1 MITDAYRFI
10 AVQRKT
16 RFIFESEGKQGKIIK
31 IIQFTQLESNEW
43 NLGFGDLKDG
53 NIDDLIISNNDDIFK
68 VIKTVA
74 KVVTVFFQAYPKS
87 TVIIKPI
94 DEKRKKLY
102 NSVFR
107 RHFKD
112 IIIDFNILAI
122 AENNKE
128 AYSPQK
134 NYDSFEITLKFEL

>member
-68 VIKTVA
+68 VIKTTYA
-74 KVVTVFFQAYPKS
+74 RVFY
-87 TVIIKPI
+87 
-94 DEKRKKLY
+94 
-102 NSVFR
+102 
-107 RHFKD
+107 
-112 IIIDFNILAI
+112 
-122 AENNKE
+122 
-128 AYSPQK
+128 
-134 NYDSFEITLKFEL
+134 

>member
-1 MITDAYRFI
+1 M
-10 AVQRKT
+10 
-16 RFIFESEGKQGKIIK
+16 
-31 IIQFTQLESNEW
+31 
-43 NLGFGDLKDG
+43 KDG

>member
-1 MITDAYRFI
+1 MITDAYSFI
-10 AVQRKT
+10 ALQRKT

-53 NIDDLIISNNDDIFK
+53 NIDDLIISNNEDVFK

-74 KVVTVFFQAYPKS
+74 KVVTIFFQEYPQS
-87 TVIIKPI
+87 RFIIKPI
-94 DEKRKKLY
+94 DDKRKKLY
-102 NSVFR
+102 NSIFR

-112 IIIDFNILAI
+112 IILDFNILGI
-122 AENNKE
+122 VENNKE

-134 NYDSFEITLKFEL
+134 NYDNFEITLKFEL